1 MKALLLIA
9 HGSRRAASNTEV
21 INLAERLKTT
31 CGQQYPILQAGFLE
45 ITTPSIATAIEN
57 CVAAGASSITVL
69 PYFLNSGVHVIKD
82 IPDSIQQ
89 AQLRFPDIEIK
100 MAAHIGASEL
110 MMPLLVDAAN
120 AVNEPQTD
128 LK

>member
-9 HGSRRAASNTEV
+9 HGSRRAASNDEV
-21 INLAERLKTT
+21 IALAEKLKTT

-45 ITTPSIATAIEN
+45 ISTPSISDAIKSCIKEGAT
-57 CVAAGASSITVL
+57 SITVL

-82 IPDSIQQ
+82 IPNSIEQ
-89 AQLRFPDIEIK
+89 AQIKFPGVEIN

-110 MMPLLVDAAN
+110 MMPLLIDAAN
-120 AVNEPQTD
+120 AVN
-128 LK
+128 